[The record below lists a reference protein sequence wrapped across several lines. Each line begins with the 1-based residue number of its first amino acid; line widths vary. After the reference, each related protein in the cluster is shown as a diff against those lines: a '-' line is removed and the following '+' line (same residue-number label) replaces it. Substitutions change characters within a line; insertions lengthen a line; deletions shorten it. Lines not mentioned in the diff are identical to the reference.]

1 MNLIFELG
9 RSPGGGYDNPLQYS
23 CLENPHGQKSLVGY
37 SHTQLSDYAQ
47 LNMVLAGQGQL
58 KEMGPGHFGKEW
70 VGLEEWG
77 GFLKGKMKENEEG
90 KKTWCSQ
97 AYG

>member
-1 MNLIFELG
+1 MATHSSILAWRIPMDRRAWWATVLG
-9 RSPGGGYDNPLQYS
+9 VA
-23 CLENPHGQKSLVGY
+23 K

-77 GFLKGKMKENEEG
+77 GFLKGKMKENAEG

>member
-1 MNLIFELG
+1 MDRRAWWATVLG
-9 RSPGGGYDNPLQYS
+9 VA
-23 CLENPHGQKSLVGY
+23 K